1 MRYHEKRF
9 NVRRLVLLGTFTAI
23 ALILSYIE
31 FLLPPIWSAVPGIK
45 LGLANVMVIYV
56 LYSLSLK
63 DAAMVS
69 LVRVFLSAILFGT
82 ALTLAYSLAGAVLS
96 LAAMAILKKLGLF
109 SEVGVSIAGAV
120 LHNLG
125 QILVAV
131 IVLRTAEIGYYMII
145 LTLTGILSGV
155 FVGLVGSLLTK
166 YIKFDWSKQK

>member
-1 MRYHEKRF
+1 M
-9 NVRRLVLLGTFTAI
+9 LLGTFTAI
-23 ALILSYIE
+23 ALALSYIE

-63 DAAMVS
+63 DAAMIS

>member
-1 MRYHEKRF
+1 M
-9 NVRRLVLLGTFTAI
+9 LLGAFTAI
-23 ALILSYIE
+23 ALVLSYIE

-63 DAAMVS
+63 DAAMIS

>member
-1 MRYHEKRF
+1 MRYRDRKF
-9 NVRRLVLLGTFTAI
+9 DVRRIVLLGTFTAI
-23 ALILSYIE
+23 ALMLSYIE

-45 LGLANVMVIYV
+45 LGLANVAVIYV

-63 DAAMVS
+63 DAAAVS
-69 LVRVFLSAILFGT
+69 FVRVFLSAVLFGS

-96 LAAMAILKKLGLF
+96 LAAMAVLKKLDIF
-109 SEVGVSIAGAV
+109 SKVGVSIAGAV

-145 LTLTGILSGV
+145 LTLTGILSGI

-166 YIKFDWSKQK
+166 YIKIDWSKQK

>member
-1 MRYHEKRF
+1 M
-9 NVRRLVLLGTFTAI
+9 LLGAFTAI
-23 ALILSYIE
+23 ALVLSYIE

>member
-1 MRYHEKRF
+1 MRYREKRF
-9 NVRRLVLLGTFTAI
+9 NVRRLVLLGAFT
-23 ALILSYIE
+23 
-31 FLLPPIWSAVPGIK
+31 
-45 LGLANVMVIYV
+45 
-56 LYSLSLK
+56 
-63 DAAMVS
+63 AMVS

>member
-1 MRYHEKRF
+1 MRYREKRF

-23 ALILSYIE
+23 ALALSYIE

-63 DAAMVS
+63 DAAMIS